1 TIAEVSEELFGGV
14 NGYNVLLAI
23 EEAGAHVEYLHQ
35 RGLLRIVNVG
45 ELESN
50 NGPVVTRYQRINDAV
65 TKKVKLIYCS

>member
-1 TIAEVSEELFGGV
+1 V

-35 RGLLRIVNVG
+35 RGRLRIVNVD

-50 NGPVVTRYQRINDAV
+50 NGPVVTCYRRINDPAIM
-65 TKKVKLIYCS
+65 KVI